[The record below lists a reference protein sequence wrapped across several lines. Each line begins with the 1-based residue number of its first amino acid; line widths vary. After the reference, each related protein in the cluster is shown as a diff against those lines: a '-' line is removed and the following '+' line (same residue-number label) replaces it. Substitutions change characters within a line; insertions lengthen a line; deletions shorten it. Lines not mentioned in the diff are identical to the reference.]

1 MVLYLGPFSKDLCK
15 MHYKM
20 SRTEAAMENSLV
32 VPQKVKHGISIWSSN
47 STFGA
52 IPRELK
58 EGPAQILAHKYS

>member
-32 VPQKVKHGISIWSSN
+32 VPQKVKHGISI
-47 STFGA
+47 
-52 IPRELK
+52 
-58 EGPAQILAHKYS
+58 